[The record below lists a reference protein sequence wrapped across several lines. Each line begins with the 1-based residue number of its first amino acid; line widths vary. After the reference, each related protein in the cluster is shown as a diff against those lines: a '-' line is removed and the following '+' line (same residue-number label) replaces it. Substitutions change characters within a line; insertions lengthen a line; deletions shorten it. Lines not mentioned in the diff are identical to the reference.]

1 MFIFLGHMLLAAFAS
16 AHIILHKRNTGSA
29 IAWIGLVWLSP
40 YLGSLL
46 YFIFGINRIYRK
58 ACSRKFFRNIKQ
70 LKFPEAVCKNPTIH
84 RYQRISDSILNT
96 YTTEKNEILPLESG
110 SAAYNAILESI
121 DAAKNFI
128 FLETYIFD
136 NDRSGKIFA
145 DKLEAALKRGVKIK
159 VLVDAAGTR
168 YSKPPIQKLLREKLI
183 STALFGRKNIFYTI
197 EYANLRNHR
206 KLLIVDGDV
215 AFSGGM
221 NIREGYLE
229 WPQQPVLIHDLHFQF
244 KGLCVQ
250 EFQKVFVED
259 WWYETGEDLSWS
271 FQKNQASLP
280 IEGKSFVRLVP
291 DGPDQKEGKSRQLFL
306 SAAVAAH
313 KSIQIITP
321 YFVPD
326 ENLIEMLKIA
336 ARSGIEVEII
346 LPAENNLNF
355 VQWASTSIL
364 DSLIEA
370 GCKIY
375 LSNPPFDHTK
385 LMIVDS
391 VWVYTGSANW
401 DQRSLRLNFE
411 LNFEIV
417 DEAFASKMENL
428 FKMKQKNSKKIELQD
443 LQNLPLWVRLRN
455 SLVYLGQPYL

>member
-1 MFIFLGHMLLAAFAS
+1 MLFFLGHFFCAIFAS
-16 AHIILHKRNTGSA
+16 AHIILKKRNTGSA

-46 YFIFGINRIYRK
+46 YFIFGINRIHRK
-58 ACSRKFFRNIKQ
+58 ACLRKSSKNIQHLQ
-70 LKFPEAVCKNPTIH
+70 LPEITCKSLALH
-84 RYQRISDSILNT
+84 RYQRISDSILKTPISPN
-96 YTTEKNEILPLESG
+96 NDIRPLETG
-110 SAAYNAILESI
+110 AEAYEKMLQSI

-145 DKLEAALKRGVKIK
+145 DKLEAAVKRGVKVK
-159 VLVDAAGTR
+159 VLIDAAGAR
-168 YSKPPIQKLLREKLI
+168 YSRPSIQQLLNKK
-183 STALFGRKNIFYTI
+183 SVSAALFGRKNIFYTI

-206 KLLIVDGDV
+206 KLLIVDGQM

-229 WPQQPVLIHDLHFQF
+229 WPEQPVLIHDLHFYF
-244 KGLCVQ
+244 KGSCVQ
-250 EFQKVFVED
+250 EFQKVFIED
-259 WWYETGEDLSWS
+259 WWYETGEDLTWS
-271 FQKNQASLP
+271 FHITEKPAMSDSQ
-280 IEGKSFVRLVP
+280 SFVRLVP
-291 DGPDQKEGKSRQLFL
+291 DGPDEREGKSRQLFL
-306 SAAVAAH
+306 SAAVAAQ
-313 KSIQIITP
+313 KSIQIMTP

-326 ENLIEMLKIA
+326 EGLIEMLKIA
-336 ARSGIEVEII
+336 SRSGTNVEII
-346 LPAENNLNF
+346 LPGENNLNF

-364 DSLIEA
+364 EPLLEA

-375 LSNPPFDHTK
+375 LSKPPFDHSK

-391 VWVYTGSANW
+391 IWVYTGSANW

-411 LNFEIV
+411 LNFEII
-417 DEAFASKMENL
+417 DEAIASKMESL
-428 FKMKQKNSKKIELQD
+428 FEAKKKNSKKIELQD
-443 LQNLPLWVRLRN
+443 LQNLPLWIRLRN